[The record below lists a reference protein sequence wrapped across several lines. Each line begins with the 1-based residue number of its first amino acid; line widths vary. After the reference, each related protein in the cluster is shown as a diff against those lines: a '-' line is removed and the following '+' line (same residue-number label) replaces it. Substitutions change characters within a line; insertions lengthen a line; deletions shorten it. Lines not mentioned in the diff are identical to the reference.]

1 MALTVATNSGA
12 LMAQSAAS
20 SVNKEMELSMERL
33 STGKRINSA
42 SDDAA
47 GVAIASRLTAEIK
60 GTNQAIRN
68 AMDGQAMLDTAEGAH
83 VEVENI
89 LQRMRELAVQSATDS
104 NSASDRTNLQLEIDQ
119 LLTEVDRISQ
129 STTWAGQSL
138 LNGSDNGKE
147 SFSFQIGSGTKA
159 SDSIA
164 ISINGTSSEALG
176 IGSNGQ
182 AAGGRTTGHAGIS
195 YNDGLMTIEG
205 APAQGDAFTFTL
217 NGVSVS
223 ATFSSIDQY
232 SNDAA
237 GAAAQIKDAIDV
249 AIATAPTKFAGVSVV
264 DNKNGSLS
272 ITQATKPSIDTF
284 TCAAGASTATIDE
297 ANGLITFAGTHAASD
312 TPKFLL
318 NGSDVTVTRTATDG
332 YAMTAVGTAAAMK
345 AKIELTAGME
355 NIVVKD
361 HGDGSLSF
369 KQMSTPVVEGAEAAL
384 TTNPVMSL
392 SYNDVSAISVAGAFT
407 AGQTLSFDLFGK
419 TISFKTADADGYE
432 NTLAGVAS
440 QMAAA
445 INNAGISG
453 VTASKT
459 SGANSITL
467 VTDTV
472 VTNAVTN
479 KTTGTDYIV
488 ATIGDA
494 ATATVAISGTDVA
507 VASATAAGYASG
519 DSYSFEVAG
528 HKLDLVI
535 GTDGYLD
542 TKAGVAQ
549 QMKDLVMGLGLEG
562 VTATASTGT
571 TAAITITRA
580 MTGTANSGSTVVTNI
595 SSLAESELGDPTYS
609 GKVDVST
616 ADAAANTISRV
627 DTALQTLN
635 AQRANLG
642 AISNRFDSTVANL
655 TNMSTNL
662 QGGKGRIEDADF
674 AAETTSLAKSQ
685 ILQQASTAMLA
696 QANASKQN
704 VLSLLQG

>member
-1 MALTVATNSGA
+1 MALTVATNTGA

-20 SVNKEMELSMERL
+20 SVNKELELSMERL

-47 GVAIASRLTAEIK
+47 GVAIASRLSAEIK

-104 NSASDRTNLQLEIDQ
+104 NSASDRANLQLEIDQ
-119 LLTEVDRISQ
+119 LLTEVDRISE

-138 LNGSDNGKE
+138 LNGPDNGKVD
-147 SFSFQIGSGTKA
+147 FSFQIGSGTKA

-164 ISINGTSSEALG
+164 VSINGTSSELLG
-176 IGSNGQ
+176 IGSDGQ

-195 YNDGLMTIEG
+195 YKDGLMTIEG

-217 NGVSVS
+217 NGTSVS

-232 SNDAA
+232 ANDAA
-237 GAAAQIKDAIDV
+237 GAAAQIKDAIDAAV
-249 AIATAPTKFAGVSVV
+249 ATAPTKFAGVSVV
-264 DNKNGSLS
+264 DNKNGTLS
-272 ITQATKPSIDTF
+272 ITQDTKPLIDTF
-284 TCAAGASTATIDE
+284 TDAAGAQTATIDQ
-297 ANGLITFAGTHAASD
+297 ANGLITFAGTHAAND
-312 TPKFLL
+312 TPKFKL
-318 NGSDVTVTRTATDG
+318 NGTDVTVTRSATDG
-332 YAMTAVGTAAAMK
+332 YAMTNVGTAAALK
-345 AKIELTAGME
+345 AKIELTVGLE

-369 KQMSTPVVEGAEAAL
+369 TQLSSPIVEGAEVTL
-384 TTNPVMSL
+384 TTNPTMSVA
-392 SYNDVSAISVAGAFT
+392 YDDVSKIAVSGAFT
-407 AGQTLSFDLFGK
+407 AGQTISFDLFGK
-419 TISFKTADADGYE
+419 TVSFKTADADGYE

-440 QMAAA
+440 QMSAA

-453 VTASKT
+453 VTAVKT
-459 SGANSITL
+459 SGANSVTL
-467 VTDTV
+467 TSDMV

-580 MTGTANSGSTVVTNI
+580 MTGVANSGSTVVTNV
-595 SSLAESELGDPTYS
+595 SSLAENELGDPTYS

-616 ADAAANTISRV
+616 ADAATNAITRV
-627 DTALQTLN
+627 DAALQTLN